1 MSDEINARGSDSKF
15 KPHEPGQF
23 SAICCDVID
32 LGDKVESF
40 QNQPAKLT
48 HKCALVFI
56 TRSETGEAGEISR
69 EFTVSMGE
77 KANLRKFLEQWR
89 GRKYDQDQVEQ
100 GVPLHKL
107 EGQTAL
113 ITVANETSK
122 QGKTYAN
129 ITACVGI
136 PRQMKD
142 SAPSANGYKRAEFW
156 AERKA
161 KYAEE
166 ARKFRVEEA
175 PDSFDDREPDSDRMD
190 DSDDLPF

>member
-1 MSDEINARGSDSKF
+1 MSLGSRSEGFTAMPPWATRCPFHRNASEPREPPNMSDEINARGSDSKF

-23 SAICCDVID
+23 SAICCDVVD

-89 GRKYDQDQVEQ
+89 GRKYDQD
-100 GVPLHKL
+100 
-107 EGQTAL
+107 
-113 ITVANETSK
+113 
-122 QGKTYAN
+122 
-129 ITACVGI
+129 
-136 PRQMKD
+136 
-142 SAPSANGYKRAEFW
+142 
-156 AERKA
+156 
-161 KYAEE
+161 
-166 ARKFRVEEA
+166 
-175 PDSFDDREPDSDRMD
+175 
-190 DSDDLPF
+190 